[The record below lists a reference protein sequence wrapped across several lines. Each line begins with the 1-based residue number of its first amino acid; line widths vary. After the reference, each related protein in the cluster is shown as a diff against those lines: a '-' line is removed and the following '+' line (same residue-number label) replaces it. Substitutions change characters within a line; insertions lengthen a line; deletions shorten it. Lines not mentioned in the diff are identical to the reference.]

1 MGKRKIL
8 LGMVVGAVAG
18 GATALIDKES
28 RDYAKKKL
36 VLAKATSSYYTSHPS
51 EAINGIKQTVDKLN
65 NAVASG
71 SSNAINALEQV
82 EQTLDKVTNKI
93 DRKEIE

>member
-1 MGKRKIL
+1 MGRRKIL

-18 GATALIDKES
+18 GATALIDKDA

-36 VLAKATSSYYTSHPS
+36 VLAKATSSYYISHPS
-51 EAINGIKQTVDKLN
+51 EAVHNLKQTVDKLN
-65 NAVASG
+65 HVFASG

-82 EQTLDKVTNKI
+82 EQTLDKVTNKSE
-93 DRKEIE
+93 RKEIE